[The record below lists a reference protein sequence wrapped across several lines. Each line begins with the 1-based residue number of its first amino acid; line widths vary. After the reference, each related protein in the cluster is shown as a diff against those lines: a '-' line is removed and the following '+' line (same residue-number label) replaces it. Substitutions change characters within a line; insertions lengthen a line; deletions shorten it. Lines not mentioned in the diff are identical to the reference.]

1 MQDVLRHSVNPQ
13 ASTSPDWWKS
23 GFSWKLCNL
32 SSLVRRIV
40 MFWQF
45 INHEYRS
52 IIWKGR
58 QNCVSVYVSTFV
70 WLCVRMI
77 IIYFYLVV
85 TTTIKMIL
93 KDILA
98 KSIVSYNSRN
108 HDKNNEFIVLC
119 YILFSKIW
127 LSYISIDSYNEKSL
141 FENFAIRKTSTK
153 YIYTRLFIPN
163 KLCIHIA
170 ISVESTFVWCIY
182 ENDLLEFSSLH
193 INHVLSHVLWE
204 CIFWN
209 SL

>member
-1 MQDVLRHSVNPQ
+1 MVFYISFQNADLVQDVLRHSVNPQ

-85 TTTIKMIL
+85 TTTSKMIL

-98 KSIVSYNSRN
+98 KSIVSYSSRN
-108 HDKNNEFIVLC
+108 HDKYNEFC
-119 YILFSKIW
+119 W
-127 LSYISIDSYNEKSL
+127 SYVTSYFHKYVSICRAS
-141 FENFAIRKTSTK
+141 
-153 YIYTRLFIPN
+153 
-163 KLCIHIA
+163 
-170 ISVESTFVWCIY
+170 
-182 ENDLLEFSSLH
+182 LLENVCNKEKVYKIYLYKVIHSKQVVHPYCNLRR
-193 INHVLSHVLWE
+193 INFFLMNLRKWPFG
-204 CIFWN
+204 I
-209 SL
+209 

>member
-1 MQDVLRHSVNPQ
+1 MVFYISFQNADLVQDVLRHSVNPQ

-58 QNCVSVYVSTFV
+58 QNCVSVYVCTFV

-98 KSIVSYNSRN
+98 KSIVSYNRRN
-108 HDKNNEFIVLC
+108 HDKNNEYCWSYVMSYFHKYEY
-119 YILFSKIW
+119 YIFLLIH
-127 LSYISIDSYNEKSL
+127 IRKSL
-141 FENFAIRKTSTK
+141 N
-153 YIYTRLFIPN
+153 
-163 KLCIHIA
+163 C
-170 ISVESTFVWCIY
+170 
-182 ENDLLEFSSLH
+182 
-193 INHVLSHVLWE
+193 
-204 CIFWN
+204 
-209 SL
+209 